1 MRDTGHVRQQR
12 KWHSWHSE
20 SMFSGFVAIGYV
32 AMFAAVAAARL
43 SLGNYNCITKSANP
57 KAVNRSTVFCAWL
70 RGSGSALRFK
80 IYGCPS

>member
-20 SMFSGFVAIGYV
+20 SMFSGFVAIAYV
-32 AMFAAVAAARL
+32 AMFAAAAARL

-70 RGSGSALRFK
+70 RGSGSELRFK